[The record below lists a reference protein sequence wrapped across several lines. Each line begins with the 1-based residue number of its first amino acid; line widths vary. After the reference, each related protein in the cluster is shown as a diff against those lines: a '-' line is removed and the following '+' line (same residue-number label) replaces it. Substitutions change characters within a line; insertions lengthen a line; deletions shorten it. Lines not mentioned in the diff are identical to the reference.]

1 MTRAEAFISAVL
13 GLLMFFPPLVAA
25 NLDLVL
31 IPVSA
36 AMLTSA
42 TTSDIT
48 VQLDVSDD

>member
-1 MTRAEAFISAVL
+1 MTRADAFMSAVL

-36 AMLTSA
+36 ATLTSA
-42 TTSDIT
+42 STPDIT
-48 VQLDVSDD
+48 VQLDDSDD